1 MKNIFR
7 AIGFGAALIT
17 FSAIGAFAQANPCD
31 DEFDV
36 KQAEYTKFRESIKG
50 EVTIEKLETAVS
62 VGTNFT
68 TKYAA
73 CEDTAPVVKY
83 INDKMPAVKET
94 LIDMKRTKKFNDGVQ
109 KLNSTDISVQTLGLA
124 DAFSAGKE
132 IVAVKSDKP
141 ISLDVAL
148 VLAKIGYNLVDAE
161 TPNDTYNSDTILMAE
176 TALKKIDTM
185 VSTKYGAF
193 GKYEFKTQKYP
204 DGKQNAAGWMNYI
217 IGYIKAQRQKN
228 VKDSLPYMFK
238 AATKYNSEVKTFPET
253 FQYIGGYYVEEL
265 KKIDGKRKD
274 VIKANGDKDN
284 EESLAMWDLEKGYID
299 RSIDAYSRAHKLAV
313 GFEMAATT
321 ADDKKAAKEYKDGL
335 YGIIKALYEQRF
347 DKKDGLD
354 AHIAAQLSKPMPDP
368 ASEVQ
373 PVKEVAPTTTT
384 STTSTTSTTTT
395 NSTTNTTKPTT
406 NTTNSTTKPTTN
418 TTKPTT
424 TTKPSN
430 TTTTPKKPATKK
442 KSGR

>member
-7 AIGFGAALIT
+7 AIGFGAALT
-17 FSAIGAFAQANPCD
+17 AFSAIGVFAQANPCD
-31 DEFDV
+31 DEFEV

-68 TKYAA
+68 TRYAT
-73 CEDTAPVVKY
+73 CEDTKPVVEY
-83 INDKMPAVKET
+83 INGKMPVVKET
-94 LIDMKRTKKFNDGVQ
+94 LVDMKRTKKFNEGV
-109 KLNSTDISVQTLGLA
+109 KNGVWA

-132 IVAVKSDKP
+132 IVTVKADKP

-148 VLAKIGYNLVDAE
+148 VLAKIGYDLVDAD

-176 TALKKIDTM
+176 TALKKIDM
-185 VSTKYGAF
+185 ASTKYGAF
-193 GKYEFKTQKYP
+193 GKYEFKTTKYA
-204 DGKQNAAGWMNYI
+204 DGKQNATGWMNYI

-228 VKDSLPYMFK
+228 VKDALPYMFK

-253 FQYIGGYYVEEL
+253 FQTIGGYYVEEL
-265 KKIDGKRKD
+265 KKIDATRRD

-299 RSIDAYSRAHKLAV
+299 RSIDAYSRAHKLAAA
-313 GFEMAATT
+313 FETAATT
-321 ADDKKAAKEYKDGL
+321 ADNKKAAKEYKDGIF
-335 YGIIKALYEQRF
+335 GIIKALYEQRF
-347 DKKDGLD
+347 DKTTGLE
-354 AHIAAQLSKPMPDP
+354 AHIAAQLAKPMPDP
-368 ASEVQ
+368 TTEVQ

-384 STTSTTSTTTT
+384 STSTTSTTTPT
-395 NSTTNTTKPTT
+395 TTSTTNTTKPTT
-406 NTTNSTTKPTTN
+406 NTTTKPA
-418 TTKPTT
+418 T
-424 TTKPSN
+424 TTKP